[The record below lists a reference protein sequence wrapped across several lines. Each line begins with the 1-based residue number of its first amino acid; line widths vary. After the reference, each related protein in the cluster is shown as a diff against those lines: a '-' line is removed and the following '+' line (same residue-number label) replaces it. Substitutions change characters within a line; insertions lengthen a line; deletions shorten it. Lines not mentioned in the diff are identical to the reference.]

1 MNFPVLMLTLLKFAH
16 FFLKMYT
23 YVEKFDG
30 NRTMVDSERS
40 AKFVNKLDV
49 DLDIIL
55 EELKELSS

>member
-1 MNFPVLMLTLLKFAH
+1 
-16 FFLKMYT
+16 MYT